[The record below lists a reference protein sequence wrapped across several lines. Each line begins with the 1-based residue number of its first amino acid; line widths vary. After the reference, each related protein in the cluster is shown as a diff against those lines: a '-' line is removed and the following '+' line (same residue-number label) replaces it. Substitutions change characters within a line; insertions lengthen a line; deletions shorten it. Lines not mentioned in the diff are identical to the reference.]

1 MASHN
6 KDLEIIDKDLY
17 NSYRNKLEIDN
28 INLLY
33 VALTRAWTISFTNQ
47 RSMVHKNTRTPM
59 GRKLETDLICKI
71 MSKSMSIRN
80 GKSLDLKEQQYI
92 INSLFACKE
101 TMICPFNLKTY
112 VRHLNSYF

>member
-1 MASHN
+1 MWQIYRTTN
-6 KDLEIIDKDLY
+6 KTSNTTRSSKKENFGKWP
-17 NSYRNKLEIDN
+17 KLP
-28 INLLY
+28 INQENLDDDFK
-33 VALTRAWTISFTNQ
+33 TFSE
-47 RSMVHKNTRTPM
+47 S
-59 GRKLETDLICKI
+59 DLICKI

-112 VRHLNSYF
+112 VQINYSEIENMFK